1 MKKTT
6 LFFSIALLVIL
17 LSLVSLVSC
26 AQFSS
31 LLEEPLI
38 EEPLIEE
45 PLIEEPLTEE
55 EIKEEEEKEEE
66 EEEEEALVP
75 SEIVMIEGREVA
87 FKIGS
92 TTFYADASTSRR
104 IESGELLSNQIIIV
118 DAKEVAFKEGE
129 ITFHTRSPIG
139 TVKTGVV
146 ETGVLASNQ
155 TLMAGRVG
163 EGGRE
168 IEFKGGSE
176 INFYRSGE
184 IESGV
189 MGSRISLQVKAEYVY
204 FYENTEVT
212 FHISGGIKKG
222 TNGETP
228 LGSIEMAG
236 NQVQPTGGTEITFHE
251 NGSLASLDLFSHHNF
266 RVGTMMVHFRG
277 VKLSFYINEEIKSGT
292 LHTDSTIGGVMY
304 LAGTVLNFS
313 RQGVLQR

>member
-6 LFFSIALLVIL
+6 LFFSMALLVIL
-17 LSLVSLVSC
+17 VFLVSC
-26 AQFSS
+26 TSFSS
-31 LLEEPLI
+31 LSQEPLI
-38 EEPLIEE
+38 TQEEI
-45 PLIEEPLTEE
+45 TEE
-55 EIKEEEEKEEE
+55 EEEEKEEE
-66 EEEEEALVP
+66 LVP
-75 SEIVMIEGREVA
+75 TSEIVMIEGREVA
-87 FKIGS
+87 FKVGS
-92 TTFYADASTSRR
+92 TTFYADANTSRR
-104 IESGELLSNQIIIV
+104 IRSGELLSNQIIIV
-118 DAKEVAFKEGE
+118 DGKEVACKEGE
-129 ITFHTRSPIG
+129 ITFHIRSPIG

-146 ETGVLASNQ
+146 ETGVLGSNQ
-155 TLMAGRVG
+155 TLRVGKVG

-176 INFYRSGE
+176 INFYRGGE

-251 NGSLASLDLFSHHNF
+251 NGSLASLDLFSHHHF
-266 RVGTMMVHFRG
+266 RVGLMMVHFRG
-277 VKLSFYINEEIKSGT
+277 VKLSFYIDEAIKSGT
-292 LHTDSTIGGVMY
+292 LHTDSALGGVMY
-304 LAGTVLNFS
+304 LAGTVLNFD
-313 RQGVLQR
+313 RQGNIR